1 MEIDI
6 MSRISNMQTEKELLC
21 KIFNELTL
29 GGAIQKSNFK
39 TSLEKGEYVSCLNK
53 IESSNSGIGKG
64 RFAQHLSVECT
75 KTLYLAIYKL
85 LLKQFSKEWTKFDGI
100 IQ

>member
-39 TSLEKGEYVSCLNK
+39 TSLEKENMFLVLIKLKVATQGLEKDDLPN
-53 IESSNSGIGKG
+53 
-64 RFAQHLSVECT
+64 
-75 KTLYLAIYKL
+75 IYP
-85 LLKQFSKEWTKFDGI
+85 
-100 IQ
+100 